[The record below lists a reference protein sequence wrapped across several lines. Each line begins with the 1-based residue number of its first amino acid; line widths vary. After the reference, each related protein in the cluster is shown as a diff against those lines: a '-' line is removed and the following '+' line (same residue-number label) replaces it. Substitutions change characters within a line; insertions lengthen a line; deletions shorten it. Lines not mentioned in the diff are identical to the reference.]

1 MYFRFDCVHC
11 GKSLRIREEDAGRKA
26 HCPYCRKQIRVP
38 DSPGAAAAPA
48 GGAAPAESAPAART
62 VAQAAPQIAPRGRQA
77 GEGGASD
84 GTNVNAMLSGAI
96 ALAATFLF
104 YLLLLPAKRTPLGD
118 LFYARGWVPPLEVFL
133 MMWSAAILVLKYRK
147 LSAQKESMLFDLLS
161 SRLGEEITPENVNQ
175 FDRHVRDLP
184 TRPRESFLITRVLRG
199 LEHYRVRNSAS
210 EVATILSSQ
219 SEIDS
224 NAVQSSYTLLKVFI
238 WAIPIL
244 GFIGT
249 VQGLGVA
256 VGGFAGNLDK
266 AQDVATLKNSL
277 GQTTSGLAVAFD
289 TTFIALIMSLL
300 LMIPA
305 SSLQK
310 SEEDLLNWVDEYC
323 NENLLKRLRDSGG
336 PGLPNDKELIR
347 AAIAAAMGV
356 HHAELQTWRDKL
368 EAIGSTVTRQ
378 VADGWNAMH
387 EHMRYQHEQSVSQLA
402 AAAGEVVDRQL
413 ANLREIDSISQK
425 VSSLQREQMEQLKLA
440 SEVVDQQLRGMEQRA
455 RSHQELLEQQM
466 GQAIQRSWEGL
477 VQADQRS
484 QSAHAEAA
492 STMRQAAEH
501 VQRHF
506 TALDEAL
513 RSLNKTLGELGGKQV
528 VIQAPPRRS
537 WWSRRRGD
545 GGG

>member
-38 DSPGAAAAPA
+38 DAPAAAAAAGAAASSEASAVARAAAQAPA
-48 GGAAPAESAPAART
+48 QPAGEAGERAR
-62 VAQAAPQIAPRGRQA
+62 PGS
-77 GEGGASD
+77 EGGASD
-84 GTNVNAMLSGAI
+84 GTNVNTLLSGAI
-96 ALAATFLF
+96 GLAATVIF
-104 YLLLLPAKRTPLGD
+104 YLLLAPIKRTPLGD
-118 LFYARGWVPPLEVFL
+118 LFYGRGWVPPLEVFL

-161 SRLGEEITPENVNQ
+161 SRLGEEITPENVHQ

-184 TRPRESFLITRVLRG
+184 TRPRDSFLITRVLRG
-199 LEHYRVRNSAS
+199 LEHYRVRNSPT

-224 NAVQSSYTLLKVFI
+224 NAVASSYTLLKVFI

-266 AQDVATLKNSL
+266 AQDVAALKQSL
-277 GQTTSGLAVAFD
+277 GQTTGGLAVAFD

-310 SEEDLLNWVDEYC
+310 NEEDLLNWVDEYC

-356 HHAELQTWRDKL
+356 HHAELQAWTDKL

-402 AAAGEVVDRQL
+402 AANCETLCSWRRPRGRWWT
-413 ANLREIDSISQK
+413 
-425 VSSLQREQMEQLKLA
+425 A
-440 SEVVDQQLRGMEQRA
+440 S
-455 RSHQELLEQQM
+455 
-466 GQAIQRSWEGL
+466 WP
-477 VQADQRS
+477 
-484 QSAHAEAA
+484 
-492 STMRQAAEH
+492 T
-501 VQRHF
+501 
-506 TALDEAL
+506 
-513 RSLNKTLGELGGKQV
+513 
-528 VIQAPPRRS
+528 
-537 WWSRRRGD
+537 
-545 GGG
+545 